1 MYTILD
7 MHSRKKFAQVILIF
21 TAQRSAS
28 TVYAMVLCLFVHLS
42 VCLSVTSW
50 SSTETDKCS
59 IMQTMLYN
67 NPGTLVF

>member
-28 TVYAMVLCLFVHLS
+28 TVYAMVLCLL